1 MAGYTTGQ
9 SNVNLQQLAN
19 TPTQFSG
26 DVQDLARSQRLAEL
40 LTAGKPAEG
49 QMVSGHFVAP
59 SWTQHLNSLVQSGL
73 GAYYGDKAETQQT
86 KLAEKLRED
95 KMTFLDN
102 INSAISAGDLN
113 KARALATARPE
124 YGKDFI
130 APLLENTIPKKTNE
144 MINYEAYK
152 AETPEGKR
160 LGFNEWKNQMTEYQK
175 EELRIKKAQLANE
188 LGGGKPTEAQAKAG
202 LYRSQMVSATNALN
216 NLYEKGFDP
225 SSPASQVQTGLAG
238 GFFNVAASPEAR
250 QAKQAQNQWTE
261 AYLRFKTGAGTNAS
275 EIELNRKTYFPTN
288 MDDAGTIALKA
299 DMRAQAERDMAIAA
313 GPTARFGAQ
322 IAPPT
327 TTPKTDTSTAPATKK
342 VPSLWGE
349 AKVVEK

>member
-1 MAGYTTGQ
+1 MQTDIGTLTPEQ
-9 SNVNLQQLAN
+9 MLQQQQILRQQKMAEMLMQKGMEQPQGQMISGHYVRPSIFQNLAGLAN
-19 TPTQFSG
+19 TYVGQRG
-26 DVQDLARSQRLAEL
+26 IEKGEQAQLDLA
-40 LTAGKPAEG
+40 
-49 QMVSGHFVAP
+49 
-59 SWTQHLNSLVQSGL
+59 
-73 GAYYGDKAETQQT
+73 KAI
-86 KLAEKLRED
+86 REQ
-95 KMTFLDN
+95 KMGVLEN
-102 INSAISAGDLN
+102 INQALDAGDLK
-113 KARALATARPE
+113 KARGIATANPE

-152 AETPEGKR
+152 ADTPEGKR

-188 LGGGKPTEAQAKAG
+188 LGGGKPTESQAKAG

-225 SSPASQVQTGLAG
+225 SSPVAQVQTGLAG
-238 GFFNVAASPEAR
+238 GLFNVAASPEAR

-288 MDDAGTIALKA
+288 MDDADTIKLKA

-322 IAPPT
+322 ITPPT
-327 TTPKTDTSTAPATKK
+327 ATKTDTPAAPAVKK

-349 AKVVEK
+349 AKVVSN